1 MPRLLVPFLA
11 LALAAIVPATSPAQ
25 AQPRQNEVA
34 RATST
39 EPTARQ
45 HPRHH
50 QTAHTPHHRRT
61 HTAHHPT
68 THHHVAHHTQQHH
81 TAQRRTPHTTSPT

>member
-11 LALAAIVPATSPAQ
+11 LALAAIVPALSPAQ
-25 AQPRQNEVA
+25 AVPRDHQAQVA

-39 EPTARQ
+39 EPTARR

-50 QTAHTPHHRRT
+50 VTAHTTRHHRT

-68 THHHVAHHTQQHH
+68 HPHHVAHNRNHRHPSH
-81 TAQRRTPHTTSPT
+81 PTSPT